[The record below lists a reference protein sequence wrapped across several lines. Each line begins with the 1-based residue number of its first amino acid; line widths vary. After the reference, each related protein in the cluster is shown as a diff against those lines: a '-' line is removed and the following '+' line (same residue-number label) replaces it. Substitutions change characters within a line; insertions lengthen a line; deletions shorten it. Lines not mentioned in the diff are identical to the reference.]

1 MKNQITNLIT
11 KIISI
16 LVIMLMIVN
25 SSLMLVI
32 SVAADA
38 VQKII
43 DETKINA
50 VYELNMEKYVNY
62 KMGDKQGTLVQ
73 TYLKT
78 ELNIKKGKNMPQYKK
93 QM

>member
-43 DETKINA
+43 DENRK
-50 VYELNMEKYVNY
+50 EER
-62 KMGDKQGTLVQ
+62 
-73 TYLKT
+73 
-78 ELNIKKGKNMPQYKK
+78 
-93 QM
+93 

>member
-1 MKNQITNLIT
+1 MKNQVTNLIT

-43 DETKINA
+43 DETKTNA
-50 VYELNMEKYVNY
+50 IYELNIEKYVNY
-62 KMGDKQGTLVQ
+62 
-73 TYLKT
+73 
-78 ELNIKKGKNMPQYKK
+78 
-93 QM
+93 

>member
-1 MKNQITNLIT
+1 MKNQVTNLIT

-43 DETKINA
+43 D
-50 VYELNMEKYVNY
+50 
-62 KMGDKQGTLVQ
+62 
-73 TYLKT
+73 
-78 ELNIKKGKNMPQYKK
+78 
-93 QM
+93 

>member
-16 LVIMLMIVN
+16 LVIMLMMVN

-43 DETKINA
+43 DEN
-50 VYELNMEKYVNY
+50 
-62 KMGDKQGTLVQ
+62 
-73 TYLKT
+73 
-78 ELNIKKGKNMPQYKK
+78 KNECNL
-93 QM
+93 